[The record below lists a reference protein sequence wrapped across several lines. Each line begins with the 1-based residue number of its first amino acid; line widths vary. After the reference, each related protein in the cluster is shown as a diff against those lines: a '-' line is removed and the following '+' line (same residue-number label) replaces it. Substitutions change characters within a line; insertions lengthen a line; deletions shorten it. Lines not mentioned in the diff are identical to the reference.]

1 MKINLPVTGRN
12 VDFAPDAN
20 ILSTTDLTSAMT
32 YANQDFIDVSGYSRD
47 ELIGSPHNLL
57 RHPDMPPAAFAHMW
71 HTLKRG
77 RSWMGMVKNRCKNGD
92 HYWVS
97 AYVTPVTRDGIAVE
111 YQSVR
116 TKPDARSVVV
126 AERAYAQLR
135 AGKRQALPALGMGV
149 KLSAW
154 VAGTGAVTGAL
165 CLGLAAYSLAWQ
177 LMGLVGGCA
186 IGIVGVRTIAR
197 PLAQLSQRARLIAD
211 NPLSQAIYTGR
222 HDECGQIEFALQM
235 LEAQVGAVVG
245 RIGDASQRLSGHAAS
260 LVEQL
265 DSSHASTLG
274 QQAQTD
280 QVAAAIHQMAASVA
294 EVASHALEASK
305 AADQAGNETRE
316 GHQRV
321 GESRDAVL
329 RLSQE
334 LARATE
340 VIHQVEGHSGD
351 ISGVLDVIRTIA
363 EQTNLL
369 ALNAAIEA
377 ARAGEQGRGFAVVA
391 DEVRGLAQR
400 TQQSTNEI
408 QRMISTL
415 QGGARDAVQAMS
427 HSSEHVD
434 ASVEHVQRAAAALD
448 GISQRVNQITAMSQ
462 QIATA
467 VEEQSAVSED
477 INRNIVN
484 IRNAGEATVSAGQQS
499 QLSSGDVAALA
510 EDLRQLAQEFWGRR
524 SQVAR
529 KEMKA

>member
-20 ILSTTDLTSAMT
+20 ILSTTDLTSVIT
-32 YANQDFIDVSGYSRD
+32 YANKDFIDVSGYSRE
-47 ELIGSPHNLL
+47 ELLGAPHHLL
-57 RHPDMPPAAFAHMW
+57 RHPDMPAAAFAHMW
-71 HTLKRG
+71 QTLKAG

-97 AYVTPVTRDGIAVE
+97 AYASPVTRDGVTVE

-116 TKPDARSVVV
+116 TKPDARRVAA

-135 AGKRQALPALGMGV
+135 AGKRPLLPTFGMGLKLSLWVVGTGGLTWALG
-149 KLSAW
+149 
-154 VAGTGAVTGAL
+154 
-165 CLGLAAYSLAWQ
+165 LGLADYALVWQ
-177 LMGLVGGCA
+177 LLALVLGGAVGAAGVNA
-186 IGIVGVRTIAR
+186 ILR
-197 PLAQLSQRARLIAD
+197 PLAQLNQRARAIAD

-222 HDECGQIEFALQM
+222 TDECGTIEFALHM

-245 RIGDASQRLSGHAAS
+245 RIGDASWRLSGHAAQ

-265 DSSHASTLG
+265 DSSHASSLG
-274 QQAQTD
+274 QQTQTD
-280 QVAAAIHQMAASVA
+280 QVAAAIHQMTASVA
-294 EVASHALEASK
+294 AVANHAVAASK

-316 GHQRV
+316 GHLRV
-321 GESRDAVL
+321 DESRDAVL

-334 LARATE
+334 LTRATE
-340 VIHQVEGHSGD
+340 VIHQLESHSGE
-351 ISGVLDVIRTIA
+351 ISSVLEVIRTIA

-415 QGGARDAVQAMS
+415 QGGARDAVQAMAQ
-427 HSSEHVD
+427 SSEHVD
-434 ASVEHVQRAAAALD
+434 ASVVQAQRAAAALD
-448 GISQRVNQITAMSQ
+448 GISQRVSQITGMSQ
-462 QIATA
+462 QIAAA

-477 INRNIVN
+477 INRNIVG
-484 IRNAGEATVSAGQQS
+484 IRNAGEATVCAGQRS
-499 QLSSGDVAALA
+499 QRSSGDVAALA
-510 EDLRQLAQEFWGRR
+510 EDLRQLAREFWGKRH
-524 SQVAR
+524 
-529 KEMKA
+529 

>member
-20 ILSTTDLTSAMT
+20 ILSTTDLTSAIT
-32 YANQDFIDVSGYSRD
+32 YANQDFIDISGYSRN
-47 ELIGSPHNLL
+47 ELLGAPHNVL
-57 RHPDMPPAAFAHMW
+57 RHPDMPAEAFAHMW
-71 HTLKRG
+71 QILKSG

-97 AYVTPVTRDGIAVE
+97 AYATPVTREGATVE

-116 TKPDARSVVV
+116 IKPDARMIAV
-126 AERAYAQLR
+126 AERMYARLR
-135 AGKRQALPALGMGV
+135 AGKRLSWPVVGMGV

-154 VAGTGAVTGAL
+154 VIATCAVTWV
-165 CLGLAAYSLAWQ
+165 LGLGLTGYALVWQ
-177 LMGLVGGCA
+177 LLALVAGCA
-186 IGIVGVRTIAR
+186 VGAAGVRLMLR
-197 PLAQLSQRARLIAD
+197 PLAELQKRARRVAD

-222 HDECGQIEFALQM
+222 RDECGQIEFALHM

-245 RIGDASQRLSGHAAS
+245 RIDDASQRLSGHAAR
-260 LVEQL
+260 LVQHL
-265 DSSHASTLG
+265 DNSHASSLG
-274 QQAQTD
+274 QQTRTD

-294 EVASHALEASK
+294 EMANHAQQASK

-316 GHQRV
+316 GHLRV
-321 GESRDAVL
+321 DESRDAVL

-334 LARATE
+334 LAWATE
-340 VIHQVEGHSGD
+340 VIHQLENHSGE
-351 ISGVLDVIRTIA
+351 ISSVLEVIRTIA

-400 TQQSTNEI
+400 TQQSTDEI

-415 QGGARDAVQAMS
+415 QGGARDAVQAMA
-427 HSSEHVD
+427 HSGEHVD
-434 ASVEHVQRAAAALD
+434 ASVKQAQRAAAALD
-448 GISQRVNQITAMSQ
+448 GISQRVTQITAMSQ

-467 VEEQSAVSED
+467 VEEQSTVSED
-477 INRNIVN
+477 INRNIVG
-484 IRNAGEATVSAGQQS
+484 IRDAGEATVSAGQQS
-499 QLSSGDVAALA
+499 RLSSSDVAALA
-510 EDLRQLAQEFWGRR
+510 EDLRQLAREFWSRPR
-524 SQVAR
+524 VTR
-529 KEMKA
+529 

>member
-1 MKINLPVTGRN
+1 MKMNLPVTGRN

-20 ILSTTDLTSAMT
+20 ILSTTDLTSAIT

-47 ELIGSPHNLL
+47 ELLGAPHNVL
-57 RHPDMPPAAFAHMW
+57 RHPDMPSQAFAHMW
-71 HTLKRG
+71 QTLRAG

-97 AYVTPVTRDGIAVE
+97 AYATPVTRDGATVE

-116 TKPDARSVVV
+116 TKPDARQVAA
-126 AERAYAQLR
+126 AERAYADVR
-135 AGKRQALPALGMGV
+135 AGKSQRWPAVGMGV

-154 VAGTGAVTGAL
+154 VAASCAMTWAVE
-165 CLGLAAYSLAWQ
+165 LGLATDSLTWQ
-177 LMGLVGGCA
+177 LLALVAGCT
-186 IGIVGVRTIAR
+186 VGVAGVNLILR
-197 PLAQLSQRARLIAD
+197 PLAQLSLRAQVIAD

-222 HDECGQIEFALQM
+222 RDECGQIEFALQM

-245 RIGDASQRLSGHAAS
+245 RIGDASQRLSGHAVQ
-260 LVEQL
+260 LVQQL
-265 DSSHASTLG
+265 DRSHASSLG
-274 QQAQTD
+274 QQTQTD
-280 QVAAAIHQMAASVA
+280 QVAAAIHEMAASVA
-294 EVASHALEASK
+294 EMANHAQQASK

-321 GESRDAVL
+321 DESRDAVL

-340 VIHQVEGHSGD
+340 VIHQLESHSGE
-351 ISGVLDVIRTIA
+351 ISGVLEVIRTIA

-400 TQQSTNEI
+400 TQQSTDEI

-415 QGGARDAVQAMS
+415 QGGARDAVQAMAQ
-427 HSSEHVD
+427 SSEHVE
-434 ASVEHVQRAAAALD
+434 ASVQQAQRAAVALD
-448 GISQRVNQITAMSQ
+448 GISQRVMQITAMSQ
-462 QIATA
+462 QIAAA

-477 INRNIVN
+477 INRNVVG

-499 QLSSGDVAALA
+499 QLSSEDVAALA
-510 EDLRQLAQEFWGRR
+510 EDLRQLAREFWSGRR
-524 SQVAR
+524 
-529 KEMKA
+529 

>member
-12 VDFAPDAN
+12 VDIAQDAN
-20 ILSTTDLTSAMT
+20 ILSTTDLGSSIT
-32 YANQDFIDVSGYSRD
+32 YANQDFIDVSGYSRE
-47 ELIGSPHNLL
+47 ELLGAPHNLL
-57 RHPDMPPAAFAHMW
+57 RHPDMPSAAFAHMW
-71 HTLKRG
+71 QTLKSG

-97 AYVTPVTRDGIAVE
+97 AYASPVTRDGVAVE

-116 TKPDARSVVV
+116 TRPDARRVMA
-126 AERAYAQLR
+126 AERVYARLR
-135 AGKRQALPALGMGV
+135 TGTRRIRPVLEMPL
-149 KLSAW
+149 KLSL
-154 VAGTGAVTGAL
+154 VTGATCAL
-165 CLGLAAYSLAWQ
+165 TWGAGVGLASYPWAVQVLGLAA
-177 LMGLVGGCA
+177 VGA
-186 IGIVGVRTIAR
+186 VGILGVNLLLR
-197 PLAQLSQRARLIAD
+197 PLRQLSERARRIAD
-211 NPLSQAIYTGR
+211 NPVSQAIYTGR
-222 HDECGQIEFALQM
+222 ADELGQIEFAMQM

-245 RIGDASQRLSGHAAS
+245 RIGDASQRLSGHAAA

-265 DSSHASTLG
+265 DSSHSSTLG
-274 QQAQTD
+274 QQSQTD
-280 QVAAAIHQMAASVA
+280 QVATAIHEMAASVA
-294 EVASHALEASK
+294 QVANHAQQASK
-305 AADQAGNETRE
+305 AADQAGSETRE

-321 GESRDAVL
+321 DESRDAVL

-334 LARATE
+334 LARATT
-340 VIHQVEGHSGD
+340 VIHQLESHSGD
-351 ISGVLDVIRTIA
+351 ISGVLEVIRAIA

-415 QGGARDAVQAMS
+415 QGGARDAVIAMEQ
-427 HSSEHVD
+427 SSQHVE
-434 ASVEHVQRAAAALD
+434 ASVDHAQRAASALD
-448 GISQRVNQITAMSQ
+448 GISQRVNQITAMSV

-477 INRNIVN
+477 INRNIVG
-484 IRNAGEATVSAGQQS
+484 IRNAGEATVTAGQQS

-510 EDLRQLAQEFWGRR
+510 EDLRRLAEEFWGKRH
-524 SQVAR
+524 
-529 KEMKA
+529 

>member
-1 MKINLPVTGRN
+1 MKINLPVTGRS

-20 ILSTTDLTSAMT
+20 ILSTTDLTSAIT
-32 YANQDFIDVSGYSRD
+32 YANEDFINVSGYRRE
-47 ELIGSPHNLL
+47 ELIGTPHNLL
-57 RHPDMPPAAFAHMW
+57 RHPDMPAAAFAHMW
-71 HTLKRG
+71 KTLKSG

-97 AYVTPVTRDGIAVE
+97 AYATPVTRDGVTVE

-116 TKPDARSVVV
+116 TKPDARRVAA
-126 AERAYAQLR
+126 AERAYARLR
-135 AGKRQALPALGMGV
+135 AGKRRRLPRLGLGV
-149 KLSAW
+149 KLTAW
-154 VAGTGAVTGAL
+154 VAATSSVTWAL
-165 CLGLAAYSLAWQ
+165 GLGLATYSLVWQ
-177 LMGLVGGCA
+177 LLALVAGGVVGA
-186 IGIVGVRTIAR
+186 VGVKAILR
-197 PLAQLSQRARLIAD
+197 PLAQLDQRARAIAD
-211 NPLSQAIYTGR
+211 NPLSQGIYTGR
-222 HDECGQIEFALQM
+222 DDECGQIEFALHM

-245 RIGDASQRLSGHAAS
+245 RIGDASLRLSGLAAQ

-265 DSSHASTLG
+265 DSSHTSSLG
-274 QQAQTD
+274 QQTQTD

-294 EVASHALEASK
+294 EVANHAVEASK
-305 AADQAGNETRE
+305 AADQAGDETRE
-316 GHQRV
+316 GHLRV
-321 GESRDAVL
+321 DESRDAVL

-340 VIHQVEGHSGD
+340 VIHQLESHSGE
-351 ISGVLDVIRTIA
+351 ISGVLEVIRTIA

-415 QGGARDAVQAMS
+415 QGGARDAVQAMAQ
-427 HSSEHVD
+427 SSEHVD
-434 ASVEHVQRAAAALD
+434 ASVEQAQRAAAALD
-448 GISQRVNQITAMSQ
+448 GISQRVGQITAMSQ
-462 QIATA
+462 QIAAA

-477 INRNIVN
+477 INRNIDG
-484 IRNAGEATVSAGQQS
+484 IRNPGEATVSAGQQS

-510 EDLRQLAQEFWGRR
+510 EDLRQLAQEFWGKRH
-524 SQVAR
+524 
-529 KEMKA
+529 

>member
-20 ILSTTDLTSAMT
+20 ILSTTDLTSAIT
-32 YANQDFIDVSGYSRD
+32 YANQDFIDISGYHRD
-47 ELIGSPHNLL
+47 ELLGMAHNVL
-57 RHPDMPPAAFAHMW
+57 RHPDMPSEAFAHMW
-71 HTLKRG
+71 QTLKRG

-97 AYVTPVTRDGIAVE
+97 AYATPVTRDGATVE

-116 TKPDARSVVV
+116 TKPDASRVAA
-126 AERAYAQLR
+126 AERAYARLRTGKGRAWPAVGLQLKLSGW
-135 AGKRQALPALGMGV
+135 AAASCAVAWALGV
-149 KLSAW
+149 
-154 VAGTGAVTGAL
+154 
-165 CLGLAAYSLAWQ
+165 GLAAYAPVWQ
-177 LMGLVGGCA
+177 LLGLVAGCA
-186 IGIVGVRTIAR
+186 VGAAGVRLIVR
-197 PLAQLSQRARLIAD
+197 PLAQLSQRARQIAD

-222 HDECGQIEFALQM
+222 RDECGQIEFALQM

-245 RIGDASQRLSGHAAS
+245 RIGDASQRLAGHAAQ
-260 LVEQL
+260 LVRHL
-265 DSSHASTLG
+265 DSSQASTQG
-274 QQAQTD
+274 QQTQTD
-280 QVAAAIHQMAASVA
+280 QIATAIHQMAASVA
-294 EVASHALEASK
+294 QMASHAQQASR
-305 AADQAGNETRE
+305 AADQAGNETLE

-321 GESRDAVL
+321 DESRDAVM

-334 LARATE
+334 LARATD
-340 VIHQVEGHSGD
+340 VIHQLESHSGE
-351 ISGVLDVIRTIA
+351 ISGVLEVIRTIA

-400 TQQSTNEI
+400 TQQSTDEI

-415 QGGARDAVQAMS
+415 QGGARDAVQAMAQ
-427 HSSEHVD
+427 SSEHVH
-434 ASVEHVQRAAAALD
+434 ASVEQAQRAAAALD
-448 GISQRVNQITAMSQ
+448 GISQRVMQITAMSQ

-477 INRNIVN
+477 INRNILG
-484 IRNAGEATVSAGQQS
+484 IRDAGEATVSAGQQS

-510 EDLRQLAQEFWGRR
+510 EDLRQLAREFWSGRR
-524 SQVAR
+524 
-529 KEMKA
+529 

>member
-12 VDFAPDAN
+12 VDIAQDAN
-20 ILSTTDLTSAMT
+20 ILSTTDLGSSIT
-32 YANQDFIDVSGYSRD
+32 YANQDFIDVSGYSRE
-47 ELIGSPHNLL
+47 ELLGAPHNLL
-57 RHPDMPPAAFAHMW
+57 RHPDMPSAAFAHMW
-71 HTLKRG
+71 QTLKSG

-97 AYVTPVTRDGIAVE
+97 AYASPVTRDGVAVE

-116 TKPDARSVVV
+116 TRPDARRVMA
-126 AERAYAQLR
+126 AERVYARLR
-135 AGKRQALPALGMGV
+135 TGTRRMRPVLEMPL
-149 KLSAW
+149 KLSL
-154 VAGTGAVTGAL
+154 VTGATCAL
-165 CLGLAAYSLAWQ
+165 TWGAGVGLASYPWAVQVLGLAA
-177 LMGLVGGCA
+177 VGA
-186 IGIVGVRTIAR
+186 VGILGVNLLLR
-197 PLAQLSQRARLIAD
+197 PLRQLSERARQIAD
-211 NPLSQAIYTGR
+211 NPVSQAIYTGR
-222 HDECGQIEFALQM
+222 ADELGQIEFAMQM

-245 RIGDASQRLSGHAAS
+245 RIGDASQRLSGHAAA

-265 DSSHASTLG
+265 DSSHSSTLG
-274 QQAQTD
+274 QQSQTD
-280 QVAAAIHQMAASVA
+280 QVATAIHEMAASVA
-294 EVASHALEASK
+294 QVANHAQQASK
-305 AADQAGNETRE
+305 AADQAGSETRE

-321 GESRDAVL
+321 DESRDAVL

-334 LARATE
+334 LARATT
-340 VIHQVEGHSGD
+340 VIHQLESHSGD
-351 ISGVLDVIRTIA
+351 ISGVLEVIRAIA

-415 QGGARDAVQAMS
+415 QGGARDAVMAMEQ
-427 HSSEHVD
+427 SSQHVE
-434 ASVEHVQRAAAALD
+434 ASVDHAQRAASALD
-448 GISQRVNQITAMSQ
+448 GISQRVNQITAMSV

-477 INRNIVN
+477 INRNIVG

-499 QLSSGDVAALA
+499 QCSSGDVAALA
-510 EDLRQLAQEFWGRR
+510 EDLRLLAQEFWGRR
-524 SQVAR
+524 R
-529 KEMKA
+529 

>member
-1 MKINLPVTGRN
+1 MKINLPVTGRS

-20 ILSTTDLTSAMT
+20 ILSTTDLTSAIT
-32 YANQDFIDVSGYSRD
+32 YANEDFINVSGYRRE
-47 ELIGSPHNLL
+47 ELIGTPHNLL
-57 RHPDMPPAAFAHMW
+57 RHPDMPAAAFAHMW
-71 HTLKRG
+71 KTLKSG

-97 AYVTPVTRDGIAVE
+97 AYATPVTRDGVTVE

-116 TKPDARSVVV
+116 TKPDARRVAA
-126 AERAYAQLR
+126 AERAYARLR
-135 AGKRQALPALGMGV
+135 AGKRRRLPRLGLGV
-149 KLSAW
+149 KLTAW
-154 VAGTGAVTGAL
+154 VATTSSVTWAL
-165 CLGLAAYSLAWQ
+165 GLGLATYSLAWQ
-177 LMGLVGGCA
+177 LLALVAGCA
-186 IGIVGVRTIAR
+186 VGAVGVKAILR
-197 PLAQLSQRARLIAD
+197 PLAQLDQRARAIAD

-222 HDECGQIEFALQM
+222 EDECGQIEFALHM
-235 LEAQVGAVVG
+235 LEAQAGAVVG
-245 RIGDASQRLSGHAAS
+245 RIGDASQRLSGHAAQ
-260 LVEQL
+260 LVEHL
-265 DSSHASTLG
+265 GSSHTSSLG
-274 QQAQTD
+274 QQTQTD

-294 EVASHALEASK
+294 EVANHAVEASK

-316 GHQRV
+316 GHLRV
-321 GESRDAVL
+321 DESRDAVL
-329 RLSQE
+329 RLSRE

-340 VIHQVEGHSGD
+340 VIHQLESHSGE
-351 ISGVLDVIRTIA
+351 ISGVLEVIRTIA

-415 QGGARDAVQAMS
+415 QGGARDAVQAMAQ
-427 HSSEHVD
+427 SSEHVD
-434 ASVEHVQRAAAALD
+434 ASVEQAQRAAAALD
-448 GISQRVNQITAMSQ
+448 GISQRVGQITAMSQ
-462 QIATA
+462 QIAAA

-477 INRNIVN
+477 INRNIVG

-510 EDLRQLAQEFWGRR
+510 EDLRQLAQEFWGKRH
-524 SQVAR
+524 
-529 KEMKA
+529 

>member
-1 MKINLPVTGRN
+1 MKINLPVTGRS

-20 ILSTTDLTSAMT
+20 ILSTTDLTSAIT
-32 YANQDFIDVSGYSRD
+32 YANEDFINVSGYCRE
-47 ELIGSPHNLL
+47 ELIGASHNLL
-57 RHPDMPPAAFAHMW
+57 RHPDMPAAAFAHMW
-71 HTLKRG
+71 KTLKSG

-97 AYVTPVTRDGIAVE
+97 AYATPVTRDGVTVE

-116 TKPDARSVVV
+116 TKPDARRVAM
-126 AERAYAQLR
+126 AERAYARLR
-135 AGKRQALPALGMGV
+135 AGKRRRLPRLGLGL

-154 VAGTGAVTGAL
+154 VAATGSVTWAL
-165 CLGLAAYSLAWQ
+165 GLGLATYSLAWQ
-177 LMGLVGGCA
+177 LLALVAGCA
-186 IGIVGVRTIAR
+186 VGAVGVKAILR
-197 PLAQLSQRARLIAD
+197 PLAQLDQRARAIAD

-222 HDECGQIEFALQM
+222 EDECGQIEFALHM

-245 RIGDASQRLSGHAAS
+245 RIGDASLRLSGHAAQ

-265 DSSHASTLG
+265 GSSHTSSLG
-274 QQAQTD
+274 QQTQTD

-294 EVASHALEASK
+294 EVANHAVEASK

-316 GHQRV
+316 GHLRV
-321 GESRDAVL
+321 DESRDAVL

-340 VIHQVEGHSGD
+340 VIHQLESHSGE
-351 ISGVLDVIRTIA
+351 ISGVLEVIRTIA

-415 QGGARDAVQAMS
+415 QGGARDAVQAMAQ
-427 HSSEHVD
+427 SSEHVD
-434 ASVEHVQRAAAALD
+434 ASVEQAQRAAAALD
-448 GISQRVNQITAMSQ
+448 GISQRVGQITAMSQ
-462 QIATA
+462 QIAAA

-477 INRNIVN
+477 INRNIVG

-510 EDLRQLAQEFWGRR
+510 EDLRQLAQEFWGKRH
-524 SQVAR
+524 
-529 KEMKA
+529 

>member
-20 ILSTTDLTSAMT
+20 ILSTTDLTGAIT
-32 YANQDFIDVSGYSRD
+32 YANQDFVDVSGYSRD
-47 ELIGSPHNLL
+47 ELLGAAHNVL
-57 RHPDMPPAAFAHMW
+57 RHPDMPPQAFAHMW
-71 HTLKRG
+71 RALKAG

-97 AYVTPVTRDGIAVE
+97 AYATPVTRDGVTVE

-116 TKPDARSVVV
+116 TKPDGRQVAA
-126 AERAYAQLR
+126 AERAYARLR
-135 AGKRQALPALGMGV
+135 EGKTQRWPVVGLGM

-154 VAGTGAVTGAL
+154 VIVSCSMTGASAL
-165 CLGLAAYSLAWQ
+165 AIYSLTWQ
-177 LMGLVGGCA
+177 MLMLVAGCA
-186 IGIVGVRTIAR
+186 VAVAGVNLILR
-197 PLAQLSQRARLIAD
+197 PLARLDQRAQVIAD
-211 NPLSQAIYTGR
+211 NPLSQAVYTGR
-222 HDECGQIEFALQM
+222 LDECGRIEFALQM

-245 RIGDASQRLSGHAAS
+245 RIGDASQRLSGHAAQ
-260 LVEQL
+260 LVRQL
-265 DSSHASTLG
+265 DSSHASSLG
-274 QQAQTD
+274 QQTQTD
-280 QVAAAIHQMAASVA
+280 QVAAAIHEMAASVA
-294 EVASHALEASK
+294 EMANHAQQASK

-321 GESRDAVL
+321 DESRDAVL

-340 VIHQVEGHSGD
+340 VIHQLENHSGE
-351 ISGVLDVIRTIA
+351 ISGVLEVIRTIA

-400 TQQSTNEI
+400 TQQSTDEI

-415 QGGARDAVQAMS
+415 QGGARDAVQAMAQ
-427 HSSEHVD
+427 SSEHVE
-434 ASVEHVQRAAAALD
+434 ASVQQAQRAAAALD
-448 GISQRVNQITAMSQ
+448 GISQRVTQITAMSQ

-467 VEEQSAVSED
+467 VEEQSAVSEG
-477 INRNIVN
+477 INCHIVG

-499 QLSSGDVAALA
+499 QISSGDVAALA
-510 EDLRQLAQEFWGRR
+510 DDLRQLAREFWGRR
-524 SQVAR
+524 R
-529 KEMKA
+529 

>member
-1 MKINLPVTGRN
+1 MKINLPVTGRS

-20 ILSTTDLTSAMT
+20 ILSTTDLTSAIT
-32 YANQDFIDVSGYSRD
+32 YANEDFINVSGYRRE
-47 ELIGSPHNLL
+47 ELIGTPHNLL
-57 RHPDMPPAAFAHMW
+57 RHPDMPAAAFAHMW
-71 HTLKRG
+71 KTLKSG

-97 AYVTPVTRDGIAVE
+97 AYATPVTRDGVTVE

-116 TKPDARSVVV
+116 TKPDARRVAA
-126 AERAYAQLR
+126 AERAYARLR
-135 AGKRQALPALGMGV
+135 AGKRRRLPRLGLGV
-149 KLSAW
+149 KLTAW
-154 VAGTGAVTGAL
+154 VAATSSVTWAL
-165 CLGLAAYSLAWQ
+165 GLGLATYSLAWQ
-177 LMGLVGGCA
+177 LLALVAGCA
-186 IGIVGVRTIAR
+186 VGAVGVKAILR
-197 PLAQLSQRARLIAD
+197 PLAQLDQRARAIAD
-211 NPLSQAIYTGR
+211 NPLSQGIYTGR
-222 HDECGQIEFALQM
+222 DDECGQIEFALHM

-245 RIGDASQRLSGHAAS
+245 RIGDASLRLSGHAAQ

-265 DSSHASTLG
+265 DSSHTSSLG
-274 QQAQTD
+274 QQTQTD

-294 EVASHALEASK
+294 EVANHAVAASK
-305 AADQAGNETRE
+305 AADQAGSETRE
-316 GHQRV
+316 GHLRV
-321 GESRDAVL
+321 DESRDAVL

-340 VIHQVEGHSGD
+340 VIHQLESHSGE
-351 ISGVLDVIRTIA
+351 ISGVLEVIRTIA

-415 QGGARDAVQAMS
+415 QGGARDAVQAMAQ
-427 HSSEHVD
+427 SSEHVD
-434 ASVEHVQRAAAALD
+434 ASVEQAQRAAAALD
-448 GISQRVNQITAMSQ
+448 GISQRVGQITAMSQ
-462 QIATA
+462 QIAAA

-477 INRNIVN
+477 INRNIVG

-510 EDLRQLAQEFWGRR
+510 EDLRQLAQEFWGTRH
-524 SQVAR
+524 
-529 KEMKA
+529 

>member
-20 ILSTTDLTSAMT
+20 ILSTTDLNSAIT
-32 YANQDFIDVSGYSRD
+32 YANRDFIDVCGYSRE
-47 ELIGSPHNLL
+47 ELLGAPHNLL
-57 RHPDMPPAAFAHMW
+57 RHPDMPPAAFAQMW
-71 HTLKRG
+71 RTLKSG

-97 AYVTPVTRDGIAVE
+97 AYATPVTREGTAVE

-116 TKPDARSVVV
+116 TKPDPRRVAA

-135 AGKRQALPALGMGV
+135 AGKRRKLPAFGMGV

-154 VAGTGAVTGAL
+154 VIGTSCVTWA
-165 CLGLAAYSLAWQ
+165 LGLAAYSLAWQ
-177 LMGLVGGCA
+177 LLALVAGCV
-186 IGIVGVRTIAR
+186 VGAAGVHVILR
-197 PLAQLSQRARLIAD
+197 PLARLNQRARLIAD

-222 HDECGQIEFALQM
+222 GDECGQIEFALQM

-245 RIGDASQRLSGHAAS
+245 RIGDASLRLSGHAAQ
-260 LVEQL
+260 LVEHL
-265 DSSHASTLG
+265 DSSHASSLG

-294 EVASHALEASK
+294 EVANHALEASK
-305 AADQAGNETRE
+305 AADQAGSETRE

-321 GESRDAVL
+321 DESRDAVL
-329 RLSQE
+329 RLSDE
-334 LARATE
+334 LARATQ
-340 VIHQVEGHSGD
+340 VIHQLESHSGE
-351 ISGVLDVIRTIA
+351 ISGVLEVIRTIA

-415 QGGARDAVQAMS
+415 QGGARDAVQAMA

-434 ASVEHVQRAAAALD
+434 ASVEQAQRAAVALD
-448 GISQRVNQITAMSQ
+448 GISQRVTQITAMSQ
-462 QIATA
+462 QIAAA

-477 INRNIVN
+477 INRNIVG

-510 EDLRQLAQEFWGRR
+510 DDLRQLAQEFWGKRH
-524 SQVAR
+524 
-529 KEMKA
+529 

>member
-20 ILSTTDLTSAMT
+20 ILSTTDLTSAIT
-32 YANQDFIDVSGYSRD
+32 YANQDFIDISGYTRD
-47 ELIGSPHNLL
+47 ELLGAPHNTL
-57 RHPDMPPAAFAHMW
+57 RHPDMPPEAFAHMW
-71 HTLKRG
+71 QTLKGG
-77 RSWMGMVKNRCKNGD
+77 RSWMGMVQNRCKNGD

-97 AYVTPVTRDGIAVE
+97 AYASPVTRDGVAVE

-116 TKPDARSVVV
+116 TKPDARRVMA
-126 AERAYAQLR
+126 AERAYARLR
-135 AGKRQALPALGMGV
+135 AGKRQTWLAASLEVKLLAWITFTCCVTWGLGQATALLGWQWLALAAGCALGAAGV
-149 KLSAW
+149 K
-154 VAGTGAVTGAL
+154 
-165 CLGLAAYSLAWQ
+165 
-177 LMGLVGGCA
+177 A
-186 IGIVGVRTIAR
+186 ILR
-197 PLAQLSQRARLIAD
+197 PLARLHQRARLVAD

-222 HDECGQIEFALQM
+222 RDECGQIEFALQM

-245 RIGDASQRLSGHAAS
+245 RIGDASQRLSGHAAQ
-260 LVEQL
+260 LVTQL
-265 DSSHASTLG
+265 DSSHASSLG
-274 QQAQTD
+274 QQHQTD
-280 QVAAAIHQMAASVA
+280 QIAAAIHQMAASVA
-294 EVASHALEASK
+294 EMANHAQQASK

-321 GESRDAVL
+321 DDSRDAVL

-340 VIHQVEGHSGD
+340 VIHQLEHHSGE
-351 ISGVLDVIRTIA
+351 ISSVLEVIRTIA

-400 TQQSTNEI
+400 TQQSTDEI

-415 QGGARDAVQAMS
+415 QGGARDAVQAMA
-427 HSSEHVD
+427 HSSEHVE
-434 ASVEHVQRAAAALD
+434 ASVQQAQQAAAALD
-448 GISQRVNQITAMSQ
+448 GISQRVMQITAMSQ

-477 INRNIVN
+477 INRNIVG

-510 EDLRQLAQEFWGRR
+510 EDLRQLAHDFWGKRC
-524 SQVAR
+524 
-529 KEMKA
+529 

>member
-1 MKINLPVTGRN
+1 MKINLPVTGRD

-20 ILSTTDLTSAMT
+20 ILSTTDLTSAIT
-32 YANQDFIDVSGYSRD
+32 YANQDFIDVSDYSRD
-47 ELIGSPHNLL
+47 ELLGAPHNIL
-57 RHPDMPPAAFAHMW
+57 RHPDMPPQAFAHMW
-71 HTLKRG
+71 QTLKAG

-97 AYVTPVTRDGIAVE
+97 AYATPVTRDGVTVE

-116 TKPDARSVVV
+116 TKPDAHTVAA
-126 AERAYAQLR
+126 AERAYTRLR
-135 AGKRQALPALGMGV
+135 TGKPPRWPVVGLGL

-154 VAGTGAVTGAL
+154 VAATSGVSGALVLCLADYSLTWQLLALVAGCAAGAVGV
-165 CLGLAAYSLAWQ
+165 SLI
-177 LMGLVGGCA
+177 L
-186 IGIVGVRTIAR
+186 R
-197 PLAQLSQRARLIAD
+197 PLAELNQRARVIAD

-222 HDECGQIEFALQM
+222 RDECGQIAFALQM
-235 LEAQVGAVVG
+235 LQAQVGAVVG
-245 RIGDASQRLSGHAAS
+245 RIGDASQRLSGHAAQ
-260 LVEQL
+260 LVRQL
-265 DSSHASTLG
+265 DSSHASSLG

-280 QVAAAIHQMAASVA
+280 QVAAAIHEMAASVA
-294 EVASHALEASK
+294 EMANHAQQASK

-321 GESRDAVL
+321 DESRDAVL

-340 VIHQVEGHSGD
+340 VIHQLENHSGE
-351 ISGVLDVIRTIA
+351 ISGVLEVIRTIA

-400 TQQSTNEI
+400 TQQSTDEI

-415 QGGARDAVQAMS
+415 QGGARDAVQAMA
-427 HSSEHVD
+427 HSSEHVE
-434 ASVEHVQRAAAALD
+434 ASVQQAQQAAAALD
-448 GISQRVNQITAMSQ
+448 GISQRVMQITAMSQ
-462 QIATA
+462 QIAAA

-477 INRNIVN
+477 INRNVVG
-484 IRNAGEATVSAGQQS
+484 IRNAGEATVSAGLQS
-499 QLSSGDVAALA
+499 QRSSEDVAALA
-510 EDLRQLAQEFWGRR
+510 EDLRQLAQEFWSGRR
-524 SQVAR
+524 
-529 KEMKA
+529 

>member
-1 MKINLPVTGRN
+1 MKINLPVTGRS

-20 ILSTTDLTSAMT
+20 ILSTTDLTSAIT
-32 YANQDFIDVSGYSRD
+32 YANEDFINVCGYRRE
-47 ELIGSPHNLL
+47 ELIGASHNLL
-57 RHPDMPPAAFAHMW
+57 RHPDMPAAAFAHMW
-71 HTLKRG
+71 KTLKSG

-97 AYVTPVTRDGIAVE
+97 AYATPVTRDGVTVE

-116 TKPDARSVVV
+116 TKPDARRVAA
-126 AERAYAQLR
+126 AERAYARLR
-135 AGKRQALPALGMGV
+135 AGKRRRLPRLGLGV
-149 KLSAW
+149 KLTAW
-154 VAGTGAVTGAL
+154 VAATSSVTWAL
-165 CLGLAAYSLAWQ
+165 GLGLATYSLAWQ
-177 LMGLVGGCA
+177 LLALVAGGVVGA
-186 IGIVGVRTIAR
+186 VGVKAILR
-197 PLAQLSQRARLIAD
+197 PLAQLDQRARAIAD

-222 HDECGQIEFALQM
+222 EDECGQIEFALHM

-245 RIGDASQRLSGHAAS
+245 RIGDASLRLSGHAAQ

-265 DSSHASTLG
+265 DSSHTSSLG
-274 QQAQTD
+274 QQTQTD

-294 EVASHALEASK
+294 EVANHAVAASK

-316 GHQRV
+316 GHLRV
-321 GESRDAVL
+321 DESRDAVL

-340 VIHQVEGHSGD
+340 VIHQLESHSGE
-351 ISGVLDVIRTIA
+351 ISGVLEVIRTIA

-415 QGGARDAVQAMS
+415 QGGARDAVQAMAQ
-427 HSSEHVD
+427 SSEHVD
-434 ASVEHVQRAAAALD
+434 ASVEQAQRAAAALD
-448 GISQRVNQITAMSQ
+448 GISQRVGQITAMSQ
-462 QIATA
+462 QIAAA

-477 INRNIVN
+477 INRNIVG

-510 EDLRQLAQEFWGRR
+510 EDLRQLAQEFWGKRH
-524 SQVAR
+524 
-529 KEMKA
+529 

>member
-20 ILSTTDLTSAMT
+20 ILSTTDLTSAIT
-32 YANQDFIDVSGYSRD
+32 YANRDFIDVCGYSRD
-47 ELIGSPHNLL
+47 ELLGSPHNLL

-71 HTLKRG
+71 RTLKSG

-97 AYVTPVTRDGIAVE
+97 AYATPVTRGGAAVE

-116 TKPDARSVVV
+116 TKPDARKVLA

-135 AGKRQALPALGMGV
+135 AGKRQRLPVLGMRTQ
-149 KLSAW
+149 LSIWA
-154 VAGTGAVTGAL
+154 AGTGVLAWAL
-165 CLGLAAYSLAWQ
+165 GLGLATYSLTWQ
-177 LMGLVGGCA
+177 LLALMLGCA
-186 IGIVGVRTIAR
+186 VGALGVKAIVR
-197 PLAQLSQRARLIAD
+197 PLAQLNHRARMIAD

-222 HDECGQIEFALQM
+222 RDECGQIEFALQM

-245 RIGDASQRLSGHAAS
+245 RIGDASQRLAGYAAQ
-260 LVEQL
+260 LVEHL
-265 DSSHASTLG
+265 DNSQASSLG

-294 EVASHALEASK
+294 QVANHALEAST
-305 AADQAGNETRE
+305 AANQAGSETRE

-321 GESRDAVL
+321 DESRDAVL

-334 LARATE
+334 LAHATA
-340 VIHQVEGHSGD
+340 VIHQLESHSGE
-351 ISGVLDVIRTIA
+351 ISGVLEVIRTIA

-415 QGGARDAVQAMS
+415 QGGARDAVQAMA
-427 HSSEHVD
+427 HSSEHVE
-434 ASVEHVQRAAAALD
+434 ASVEQAQQAAAALD
-448 GISQRVNQITAMSQ
+448 GISRRVSQITAMSQ
-462 QIATA
+462 QIAAA

-477 INRNIVN
+477 INRNVVG
-484 IRNAGEATVSAGQQS
+484 IRNAGEATVSAGQHS
-499 QLSSGDVAALA
+499 QRSSGDVAALA
-510 EDLRQLAQEFWGRR
+510 EDLRLLAQEFWAHRR
-524 SQVAR
+524 
-529 KEMKA
+529 

>member
-1 MKINLPVTGRN
+1 MPIHERPLFKV
-12 VDFAPDAN
+12 FHMCAN
-20 ILSTTDLTSAMT
+20 
-32 YANQDFIDVSGYSRD
+32 
-47 ELIGSPHNLL
+47 
-57 RHPDMPPAAFAHMW
+57 AAA
-71 HTLKRG
+71 
-77 RSWMGMVKNRCKNGD
+77 GMVKNRCKNGD

-97 AYVTPVTRDGIAVE
+97 AYATPVTRDGVTVE

-116 TKPDARSVVV
+116 TKPDARRVAM
-126 AERAYAQLR
+126 AERAYARLR
-135 AGKRQALPALGMGV
+135 AGKRRRLPRLGLGV

-154 VAGTGAVTGAL
+154 VAATGSVTWAL
-165 CLGLAAYSLAWQ
+165 GLGLATYSLAWQ
-177 LMGLVGGCA
+177 LLALVAGCA
-186 IGIVGVRTIAR
+186 IGAVGVKTILR
-197 PLAQLSQRARLIAD
+197 PLAQLDQRARAIAD

-222 HDECGQIEFALQM
+222 DDECGQIEFALHM

-245 RIGDASQRLSGHAAS
+245 RIGDASLRLSGHAAQ
-260 LVEQL
+260 LVEHL
-265 DSSHASTLG
+265 GSSHTSSLG
-274 QQAQTD
+274 QQTQTD

-294 EVASHALEASK
+294 EVANHAVEASK

-316 GHQRV
+316 GHLRV
-321 GESRDAVL
+321 DESRDAVL

-340 VIHQVEGHSGD
+340 VIHQLESHSGE

-415 QGGARDAVQAMS
+415 QGGARDAVQAMAQ
-427 HSSEHVD
+427 SSEHVD
-434 ASVEHVQRAAAALD
+434 ASVEQAQRAAAALD
-448 GISQRVNQITAMSQ
+448 GISQRVGQITAMSQ
-462 QIATA
+462 QIAAA

-477 INRNIVN
+477 INRNIVG

-510 EDLRQLAQEFWGRR
+510 EDLRQLAQEFWGKRH
-524 SQVAR
+524 
-529 KEMKA
+529 

>member
-1 MKINLPVTGRN
+1 MKINLPVTGRG

-20 ILSTTDLTSAMT
+20 ILSTTDLTGAIT
-32 YANQDFIDVSGYSRD
+32 YANGDFIDVCGYTRE
-47 ELIGSPHNLL
+47 ELLGSPHNLL

-71 HTLKRG
+71 QTLKSG

-97 AYVTPVTRDGIAVE
+97 AYATPVTREGKTVE

-116 TKPDARSVVV
+116 TKPATHRVAA

-135 AGKRQALPALGMGV
+135 AGKRRKLPAFGMGV

-154 VAGTGAVTGAL
+154 VIGSSGMTWA
-165 CLGLAAYSLAWQ
+165 LGLVTYSLAWQ
-177 LMGLVGGCA
+177 LLALVAGCA
-186 IGIVGVRTIAR
+186 VGAAGVNVILR
-197 PLAQLSQRARLIAD
+197 PLAQLNQRARLIAD

-222 HDECGQIEFALQM
+222 SDECGQIEFALQM

-245 RIGDASQRLSGHAAS
+245 RIGDASLRLSGHAAQ
-260 LVEQL
+260 LVEHL
-265 DSSHASTLG
+265 DASQASSQG
-274 QQAQTD
+274 QQTQTD

-294 EVASHALEASK
+294 EVANHALEASK
-305 AADQAGNETRE
+305 AADQAGSETRK

-321 GESRDAVL
+321 DDSRDAVL
-329 RLSQE
+329 RLSDE
-334 LARATE
+334 LARATQ
-340 VIHQVEGHSGD
+340 VIHQLESHSGE
-351 ISGVLDVIRTIA
+351 ISGVLEVIRTIA

-415 QGGARDAVQAMS
+415 QSGARDAVQAMA
-427 HSSEHVD
+427 HSSEHVE
-434 ASVEHVQRAAAALD
+434 ASVQQAQRAAAALD
-448 GISQRVNQITAMSQ
+448 GISQRVTQITAMSQ
-462 QIATA
+462 QIAAA

-477 INRNIVN
+477 INRNIVG

-499 QLSSGDVAALA
+499 QLSSGDVATLA
-510 EDLRQLAQEFWGRR
+510 DDLRQLAQEFWGKRH
-524 SQVAR
+524 
-529 KEMKA
+529 

>member
-12 VDFAPDAN
+12 ADFAADAN
-20 ILSTTDLTSAMT
+20 ILSTTDLTSAIT

-47 ELIGSPHNLL
+47 ELLGTPHNIL
-57 RHPDMPPAAFAHMW
+57 RHPDMPPQAFAHMW
-71 HTLKRG
+71 KTLKAG

-97 AYVTPVTRDGIAVE
+97 AYATPVTRDGVTVE

-116 TKPDARSVVV
+116 TQPDAHTVAA
-126 AERAYAQLR
+126 AERAYARLR
-135 AGKRQALPALGMGV
+135 TGKPPRWPVVGMGL

-154 VAGTGAVTGAL
+154 VAAACGVTGAVV
-165 CLGLAAYSLAWQ
+165 LGLADYSLTWQ
-177 LMGLVGGCA
+177 LLAVAAGCA
-186 IGIVGVRTIAR
+186 AGAVGVSVILR
-197 PLAQLSQRARLIAD
+197 PLAQLNQRARVIAD

-222 HDECGQIEFALQM
+222 RDECGQIAFALRM

-245 RIGDASQRLSGHAAS
+245 RIGDASQRLSGHAAQ
-260 LVEQL
+260 LVRQL
-265 DSSHASTLG
+265 DSSHASSLG

-280 QVAAAIHQMAASVA
+280 QVAAAIHEMAASVA
-294 EVASHALEASK
+294 EMANHAQQASK

-321 GESRDAVL
+321 DESRDAVL

-340 VIHQVEGHSGD
+340 VIHQLENHSGE
-351 ISGVLDVIRTIA
+351 ISGVLEVIRAIA

-400 TQQSTNEI
+400 TQQSTDEI

-415 QGGARDAVQAMS
+415 QGGARDAVQAMAQ
-427 HSSEHVD
+427 SSEHVE
-434 ASVEHVQRAAAALD
+434 ASVQQAQRAAAALD
-448 GISQRVNQITAMSQ
+448 GISQRVMQITAMSQ
-462 QIATA
+462 QIAAA

-477 INRNIVN
+477 INRNVVG

-499 QLSSGDVAALA
+499 QLSSEDVAALA
-510 EDLRQLAQEFWGRR
+510 EDLRQLAQEFWSGRR
-524 SQVAR
+524 
-529 KEMKA
+529 